1 MAAPNKRSK
10 KKPLVKDQ
18 MRTLVI
24 SGGGSKGAFAGGVS
38 EYLLRNAGKD
48 YDLFVGS
55 STGSL
60 LVPFL
65 AIGDIERIKRL
76 YTSISQSDI
85 FTVCPFIVKRKNG
98 EVKLRM
104 NHLGIIMQFIKKQ
117 KTLGD
122 SSALRTLISKN
133 FKLADFERIKA
144 LKKEVV
150 VTVANL
156 TTQMIEYKS
165 SNECSYEE
173 FCDWMWASCNLSP
186 LMSLF
191 QKDGNDYADGG
202 FGNLIPVQEA
212 ILKGATEI
220 DTIVLRQEK
229 VVYNSPPLQNAIE
242 VFARTS
248 DFMLNQIANDDLI
261 ISKLEAANRNV
272 KISFYY
278 INRELTSH
286 SFVFDN
292 EEMSKWWQEGLELFS
307 QRECKTH
314 LLEGK
319 TLLAK

>member
-1 MAAPNKRSK
+1 
-10 KKPLVKDQ
+10 

-24 SGGGSKGAFAGGVS
+24 SGGGSKGAFAGGVA
-38 EYLLRNAGKD
+38 EHLIRHAQKD

-65 AIGDIERIKRL
+65 AIGDIDRVKKL
-76 YTSISQSDI
+76 YTTISQSDI
-85 FTVCPFIVKRKNG
+85 FTVCPFVIRKKNG
-98 EVKLRM
+98 AVKLRM
-104 NHLGIIMQFIKKQ
+104 NHLGIIMQFFRKQ

-122 SSALRTLISKN
+122 STALRKLISDN
-133 FKLADFERIKA
+133 FKQEDFQRIRR

-165 SNECSYEE
+165 SNDCGYED

-186 LMSLF
+186 LMSLL
-191 QKDGNDYADGG
+191 QKGGNDYADGG

-229 VVYNSPPLQNAIE
+229 AVYNNPPLQNAIE

-261 ISKLEAANRNV
+261 ISKLETASRNV

-278 INRELTSH
+278 INRELTTH
-286 SFVFDN
+286 SFVFDSL
-292 EEMSKWWQEGLELFS
+292 EMTKWWQEGLELF
-307 QRECKTH
+307 REKECSTH
-314 LLEGK
+314 LIEVKPSL
-319 TLLAK
+319 

>member
-1 MAAPNKRSK
+1 
-10 KKPLVKDQ
+10 

-24 SGGGSKGAFAGGVS
+24 SGGESKGAFAGGVS
-38 EYLLRNAGKD
+38 EHLLCNAEKN

-65 AIGDIERIKRL
+65 AIGDIERIKKL
-76 YTSISQSDI
+76 YTTISQSDI
-85 FTVCPFIVKRKNG
+85 FTVCPFIIKRKNG
-98 EVKLRM
+98 AVKLRM
-104 NHLGIIMQFIKKQ
+104 NHLGIIMQFIKTQ

-122 SSALRTLISKN
+122 SSALRLLIKKN
-133 FKLADFERIKA
+133 FKAADFDQIKA
-144 LKKEVV
+144 LNKEVV

-165 SNECSYEE
+165 SNDYNYEE

-229 VVYNSPPLQNAIE
+229 AVYSNPPLQNAIE

-248 DFMLNQIANDDLI
+248 DFMLGQIANDDLI
-261 ISKLEAANRNV
+261 ISKLEAASRNV
-272 KISFYY
+272 KINFYY
-278 INRELTSH
+278 ITRELTAH
-286 SFVFDN
+286 SFVFDK
-292 EEMSKWWQEGLELFS
+292 EEMSKWWQEGLDLFI
-307 QRECKTH
+307 QQECSTH
-314 LLEGK
+314 LLEPK
-319 TLLAK
+319 TPQLT